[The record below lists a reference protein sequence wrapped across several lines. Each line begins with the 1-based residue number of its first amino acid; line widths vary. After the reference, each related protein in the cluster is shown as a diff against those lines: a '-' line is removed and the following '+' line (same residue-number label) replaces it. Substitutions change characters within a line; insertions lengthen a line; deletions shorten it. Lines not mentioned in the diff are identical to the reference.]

1 MNLISR
7 QDNYIISYSCKSNN
21 KLWRFTMKKPFTE
34 FKCDVCGKTTRAE
47 DAMLQWLQRKK
58 DDSNPF
64 PMILEDIHIC
74 CNRKPCDELYELR
87 ARYEDLYEQWDH
99 LESFIGPDNLDE
111 LLTFPVERIIPQEK
125 KIDFLEIMRRLTI
138 PHYEEARQ
146 FFPNVEHDYY
156 IDNLRDY
163 EDGHASWRQQTLK
176 NIIEKYADA
185 DKEK

>member
-1 MNLISR
+1 
-7 QDNYIISYSCKSNN
+7 
-21 KLWRFTMKKPFTE
+21 MKKPFTE
-34 FKCDVCGKTTRAE
+34 FKCDVCGKTIRAE

-99 LESFIGPDNLDE
+99 LERFIGPDNLDE

-156 IDNLRDY
+156 IENLRDY

-176 NIIEKYADA
+176 NIIEKYAGT

>member
-34 FKCDVCGKTTRAE
+34 FKCDVCGKTIRAE

-156 IDNLRDY
+156 IENLRDY